1 MPVDERD
8 YSNDRYLEQE
18 GIQPADP
25 RPIVLKQS
33 VSEREVF
40 SLSEKEKERRLKAL
54 RKRFEN
60 ADSKPSAA
68 TWIKRVVIGIWVVA
82 ALVWVAIAMR
92 FFVT

>member
-1 MPVDERD
+1 MSIDERD
-8 YSNDRYLEQE
+8 YSNERYLEQE
-18 GIQPADP
+18 GIQPTDP
-25 RPIVLKQS
+25 RPFVFKQS

-60 ADSKPSAA
+60 ADPKPSAA
-68 TWIKRVVIGIWVVA
+68 TWIKRAVIGIWVAA
-82 ALVWVAIAMR
+82 ALVWIAIAMR